1 MWLTQD
7 VKYALR
13 GMRNSPGFTLTAVM
27 SLALGIGANTAIFS
41 LIDALLLRSLPV
53 RDPGALVELTIR
65 QNGKSVDS
73 FSYPVVRALAD
84 QKQIFAGLCGFS
96 SAMFNTGARDSVERT
111 RGAWVTGEYYE
122 TLGLQPELGRLLSRA
137 DDEAGAVPVVVITDD
152 YWQRKFHGVPD
163 VIGRVILIEGVPATI
178 AGVSR
183 AGFFGANVGEV
194 ADITVPLA
202 ANRVLFPEMTGRL
215 TAGSEWLRILARP
228 RPGISLE
235 QLKARLA
242 VVWPQLAGVAVTARM
257 PAARRNALL
266 TSTLDVIPGGTG
278 WTSLRNRFTRPLAV
292 LMALVGMVLLIA
304 CANVANLLLARGQAR
319 RQEMAIRLA
328 IGASGARLIRQLLT
342 ESVMLAVAGSIAAMA
357 VAWSTSRF
365 LVGLLGTWRG
375 GVELDLT
382 PDCRVVGFTA
392 ALALGTGIAFGIA
405 PAWRATAARPVP
417 RTRLNAVLV
426 TAQVGASFVLLMGAG
441 LFVRTLGNLDRID
454 PGFRHEGVLL
464 IEGDIHRGVS
474 AARTAFYQD
483 LLRDVGQLP
492 GVVSASLAANTPLS
506 GGWWT
511 GPVSID
517 NQPASGETA
526 HINSVAPR
534 FFETMRTGLIAGRD
548 FNDQDDAGGL
558 PVAIVNETFVRRFAP
573 EGHAIGRRVS
583 AGNSM
588 SGMQIVGVVK
598 DAISQSLR
606 EPSPAA
612 VYVPLFQR
620 QTEFPTLIVYVR
632 GGLAQA
638 SWALRAALQPKLPG
652 MALQIHTLTSQVDA
666 ALVDERMMA
675 TLAAGFGT
683 LALLLASIGL
693 YGLLA
698 YTVARRT
705 QEIGVRMALGAE
717 QAQVM
722 WLVIHDALR
731 WLAMG
736 VVLGVPVAWAASR
749 RIASMLFGLSAMD
762 PATIFSAAAL
772 LVVMGLAAGYLPA
785 RRASRVNPMEALR
798 GD

>member
-13 GMRNSPGFTLTAVM
+13 GMRNSPGFTLTAVL
-27 SLALGIGANTAIFS
+27 SLALGMGANTAIFS
-41 LIDALLLRSLPV
+41 LIDSLLLRSLPV

-65 QNGKSVDS
+65 QSGTSVDS

-96 SAMFNTGARDSVERT
+96 SATLNIGTRDAVERT
-111 RGAWVTGEYYE
+111 RGAWVSGEYYE
-122 TLGLQPELGRLLSRA
+122 TLGLEPELGRLLTRR
-137 DDEAGAVPVVVITDD
+137 DDEPGAPPVVVITDD
-152 YWQRKFHGVPD
+152 YWQRKYNRDPG
-163 VIGRVILIEGVPATI
+163 VIGRAILIEGVPATI

-183 AGFFGANVGEV
+183 PGFFGANVGEV

-202 ANRVLFPEMTGRL
+202 ANSVLFPEMTGRL

-228 RPGISLE
+228 RTGISLE
-235 QLKARLA
+235 QVKARLA

-257 PAARRNALL
+257 PVARRNALL
-266 TSTLDVIPGGTG
+266 TSTLDAIPGGTG
-278 WTSLRNRFTRPLAV
+278 WTSLRNRFSKPLAV

-328 IGASGARLIRQLLT
+328 IGAGRGRLIRQLLT
-342 ESVMLAVAGSIAAMA
+342 ESCLLAVVGSVVAIG

-365 LVGLLGTWRG
+365 LVGLMVTWRG
-375 GVELDLT
+375 TIALDLT
-382 PDCRVVGFTA
+382 PDWRVLGFTA
-392 ALALGTGIAFGIA
+392 AVALGTGIAFGIA
-405 PAWRATAARPVP
+405 PAWRATAPRVSS
-417 RTRLNAVLV
+417 RTRLNAALV
-426 TAQVGASFVLLMGAG
+426 TGQVGISFVLLMGAG
-441 LFVRTLGNLDRID
+441 LFVRTLENLDRID

-464 IEGDIHRGVS
+464 IEGDTHRVVS
-474 AARTAFYQD
+474 QARTAFYQD
-483 LLRDVGQLP
+483 LLREVERLP

-511 GPVSID
+511 GPVGID
-517 NQPASGETA
+517 NRQPSGETV
-526 HINSVAPR
+526 HLNSVAPR
-534 FFETMRTGLIAGRD
+534 FFETMRTALVAGRD
-548 FNDQDDAGGL
+548 FNDQDDAGAA
-558 PVAIVNETFVRRFAP
+558 PVAIVNEAFVRRFLP

-583 AGNSM
+583 AGSSM
-588 SGMQIVGVVK
+588 PGMQIVGVVR

-606 EPSPAA
+606 EPPPPA

-620 QTEFPTLIVYVR
+620 QTEFPTLVVYVR
-632 GGLAQA
+632 GGMTQA
-638 SWALRAALQPKLPG
+638 ASMLRRALQPRLPG
-652 MALQIHTLTSQVDA
+652 TAVQIHSLTSQVDA

-683 LALLLASIGL
+683 VALVLAAIGL

-717 QAQVM
+717 RAQVM
-722 WLVIHDALR
+722 WLVIRDALR

-736 VVLGVPVAWAASR
+736 VGLGVPAAWAASR
-749 RIASMLFGLSAMD
+749 RIGSMLFGISAGD
-762 PATIFSAAAL
+762 PVTIFCAAAL
-772 LVVMGLAAGYLPA
+772 LVGMGLAAGYLPA
-785 RRASRVNPMEALR
+785 RRASRVDPMAALR